1 MKLTKE
7 VKEERRL
14 ARAAARKAEKE
25 RIRTEAEKNQP
36 EVKKLV
42 ITIEWKKSR
51 TYGMNPHATAQVYF
65 HNREPIRQSGFTC
78 SGCGY
83 DKESTVIAD
92 IFNTFLKYKL
102 YDKKIARRKQ
112 PYGMRVDRKY
122 YDGGI
127 GTDCF
132 YAISKTIGGEFNSV
146 AHGETFNVYEYID
159 K

>member
-1 MKLTKE
+1 MKLTAE
-7 VKEERRL
+7 IKEERRL
-14 ARAAARKAEKE
+14 ERAAARKAERE
-25 RIRTEAEKNQP
+25 RIRIESEKDQP
-36 EVKKLV
+36 PVKKLV

-51 TYGMNPHATAQVYF
+51 TWGSNPHATAQVYF
-65 HNREPIRQSGFTC
+65 YDQEPIRQDGFKC

-102 YDKKIARRKQ
+102 YDKKIVRRKQ
-112 PYGMRVDRKY
+112 PYGMSTKRKY

-127 GTDCF
+127 GADC
-132 YAISKTIGGEFNSV
+132 YYSISKTIGGEFKKV
-146 AHGETFNVYEYID
+146 ASGKTFDVYEYID